1 MKGFRGR
8 MKGKGQSV
16 KNTEMP
22 FLDHLEEL
30 RWRILW
36 CLLAVAVGTV
46 VGFTIVHYLGLM
58 EILIRPIAPLLG
70 EGEGLKYFSPVT
82 PFFVTLK
89 LGVVVGLI
97 LAFPV
102 VVYQVWG
109 FFAPALE
116 PHEKRAIVP
125 SLYFGLVLF
134 CVGVALAYFAVL
146 PLSLVFLSGFQQDYL
161 DQAIEVGL
169 YLGFVTRLLIAFGV
183 VFELPVVVMV
193 LTALGLIT
201 PEFLKEKRRHAIVGI
216 TVLASVVTPGDIV
229 STFLMMA
236 PMMLLYEV
244 SILLSRMIARKQRA
258 RDAER
263 ERELSPSSEP
273 PPGTVEAG

>member
-1 MKGFRGR
+1 MKRK
-8 MKGKGQSV
+8 MKPLV
-16 KNTEMP
+16 EMP

-36 CLLAVAVGTV
+36 SLLALTVGTV
-46 VGFTIVHYLGLM
+46 IGFVLVHYLGVM
-58 EILIRPIAPLLG
+58 ELLIRPIQPLLA

-82 PFFVTLK
+82 PFFITLK
-89 LGVVVGLI
+89 LGIIVGFL

-102 VVYQVWG
+102 VVYHVWS
-109 FFAPALE
+109 FFSPALE
-116 PHEKRAIVP
+116 DHEKKAIVP
-125 SLYFGLVLF
+125 ALYLGLVLF
-134 CVGVALAYFAVL
+134 CAGVALAYFGVL

-193 LTALGLIT
+193 LTALGIIT
-201 PEFLKEKRRHAIVGI
+201 PDFLRTKRRHAIVGI
-216 TVLASVVTPGDIV
+216 TVLATLVTPGDPG
-229 STFLMMA
+229 STLLMMA
-236 PMMLLYEV
+236 PMMVLYEV
-244 SILLSRMIARKQRA
+244 SILLSRVIYRKQRA

-263 ERELSPSSEP
+263 ERELAGTTEP
-273 PPGTVEAG
+273 APGSVEAR